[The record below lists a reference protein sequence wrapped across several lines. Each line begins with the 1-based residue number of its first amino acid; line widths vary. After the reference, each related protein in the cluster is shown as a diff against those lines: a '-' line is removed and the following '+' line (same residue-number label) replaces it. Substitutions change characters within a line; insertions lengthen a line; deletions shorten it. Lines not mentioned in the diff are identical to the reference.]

1 MQGSMM
7 KLKMLSVAGVTGI
20 LLLSHLMP
28 VRASEPLDLFDSEAP
43 AVKHCG
49 KDAVVWLDIPS
60 HTFWVK
66 GQKGYAR
73 TKSGGYTCRKDA
85 MKSGNHASRG

>member
-1 MQGSMM
+1 MQGSKM
-7 KLKMLSVAGVTGI
+7 KKATLAAATTGLI
-20 LLLSHLMP
+20 LFCHLVP
-28 VRASEPLDLFDSEAP
+28 LHASEPLDLFDSEAQ
-43 AVKHCG
+43 ALKHCG
-49 KDAVVWLDIPS
+49 KDAVVWLDVPS
-60 HTFWVK
+60 HTFWLR